1 MALDGITVAALT
13 KELKDELLGS
23 RVYKIAQPEN
33 DELLITFKTNNGQQR
48 LVISSDATLPLVY
61 LTDTNKPSP
70 MTAPNFCMLLRKHI
84 QNGRVTNIEQP
95 SLERIIIFEIE
106 HMDELGDMRH
116 KRLIVELM
124 GKHSNI
130 IFTDE
135 DNKIIDSIKHIN
147 SFISSVR
154 EVLPGRD
161 YFIPMANE
169 KLDPLTVDKNTFI
182 SAVSGKAL
190 VLSKALYT
198 TFTGFSPIMSEEL
211 CYRAGIDSSIPA
223 NALHEIDG
231 FIQNN
236 PDESTNL
243 LESASNKPLANES
256 TSDNLIYKLYAE
268 FNSLVNNINSGVFV
282 PNIIFRDD
290 IPVDFGVVDITQYSD
305 LSKKDMPSVS
315 SMLSEFYSKKAEVTR
330 IRQKSVDLRKIITT
344 ALERNY
350 KKYDLQIKQLKDT
363 EKKDKYKVYGEL
375 INTYG
380 YGLDPMAKS
389 FEADNYYTGEKITIP
404 LDNTMTPQE
413 NAKKYFEKYNKLKR
427 TEEALSVQA
436 AETKNEIEHLE
447 SISSSLDIA
456 LLEEDLT
463 QIKEEMIES
472 GYIKHKGVNKKVKIT
487 SKPFHYVSSDGFHM
501 YVGKNNFQNDELT
514 FKFAN
519 GNDWWFHAK
528 KMPGSHVI
536 VRTEGKELPDRAYE
550 EAAALAAYYS
560 KGREQTTVE
569 IDYVIKKEV
578 KKPAGSK
585 PGFVVYYTNYS
596 MSIKPDISKLTEIK

>member
-1 MALDGITVAALT
+1 MALDGITIAALK
-13 KELKDELLGS
+13 KELSDELLGS
-23 RVYKIAQPEN
+23 RIYKIAQPEN
-33 DELLITFKTNNGQQR
+33 DELLITFKTQNGQKR
-48 LVISSDATLPLVY
+48 LIMSSDATLPLLY
-61 LTDTNKPSP
+61 FTETNKQAP

-84 QNGRVTNIEQP
+84 QNGRITSISQP
-95 SLERIIIFEIE
+95 SLERIIVFEVE

-116 KRLIVELM
+116 KKIIVELM

-135 DNKIIDSIKHIN
+135 NDKIIDSIKHIN
-147 SFISSVR
+147 SFVSSIR

-161 YFIPMANE
+161 YFIPMMGE
-169 KLDPLTVDKNTFI
+169 KLNPLTVTKDEFVQ
-182 SAVSGKAL
+182 AVTSKPMPLMKAIY
-190 VLSKALYT
+190 SS
-198 TFTGFSPIMSEEL
+198 FTGFSPLISEEL
-211 CYRAGIDSSIPA
+211 CHRANIDSSIPA
-223 NALHEIDG
+223 NAL
-231 FIQNN
+231 
-236 PDESTNL
+236 DE
-243 LESASNKPLANES
+243 ANA
-256 TSDNLIYKLYAE
+256 NAINMLYAE
-268 FNSLVNNINSGVFV
+268 FAALINQINNAEFA
-282 PNIIFRDD
+282 PAIIYNGDS
-290 IPVDFGVVDITQYSD
+290 PVEFSVVKQTQYND
-305 LSKKDMPSVS
+305 YNEKNMESVS
-315 SMLSEFYSKKAEVTR
+315 SMLSEFYSKKAEITR

-350 KKYDLQIKQLKDT
+350 KKYDLQIKQLRDT

-375 INTYG
+375 INVYG
-380 YGLDPMAKS
+380 YGLEEGAKS

-404 LDNTMTPQE
+404 LDNTITPKE
-413 NAKKYFEKYNKLKR
+413 NAKKYFDKYNKLKR
-427 TEEALSVQA
+427 TEEALTVQA
-436 AETKNEIEHLE
+436 EETKKEINHLE

-456 LLEEDLT
+456 LLEEDLI

-472 GYIKHKGVNKKVKIT
+472 GYIKRKGGNKKVKIT
-487 SKPFHYVSSDGFHM
+487 SKPFHYISSDGFHM

-536 VRTEGKELPDRAYE
+536 VRTEGKEMPDRAYE

-578 KKPAGSK
+578 KKPAGAN

-596 MSIKPDISKLTEIK
+596 MSIKPDISSLTEVN